1 LNQLR
6 TREAPNVP
14 APDTKSRILDSA
26 EFLFA
31 ERGIE
36 PTSLRAVTTRAG
48 INLAAVH
55 YHFGSK
61 DALIAA
67 VVERRVGPINQERL
81 KLLERLEVASKA
93 PPSVEPILQAF
104 FGPAVRALANSDRGS
119 LLAKMMSRIY
129 WESGGETR
137 QLILEQ
143 FRDVLQGFIPALSR
157 SLPELPIKE
166 VAGRFQ
172 FGIGV
177 MVHALSQRGGVSNS
191 PFPMDFDSDPERQ
204 LARMV
209 SFVAAGFRA
218 EVPDPPEARSSGGAS

>member
-1 LNQLR
+1 M
-6 TREAPNVP
+6 AP
-14 APDTKSRILDSA
+14 PDTKSRILDAA
-26 EFLFA
+26 EVLFA
-31 ERGIE
+31 DRGIE
-36 PTSLRAVTTRAG
+36 PTSLRAVTTKAG
-48 INLAAVH
+48 TNLAAVH

-67 VVERRVGPINQERL
+67 VVARRVSPINQERL
-81 KLLERLEVASKA
+81 KLLERLEVAAKA
-93 PPSVEPILQAF
+93 PPDLEEILEAF
-104 FGPAVRALANSDRGS
+104 FGPAVRALAESERGS

-157 SLPELPIKE
+157 ALPALPQKE
-166 VAGRFQ
+166 VIVRFQ

-177 MVHALSQRGGVSNS
+177 MIHTLSQRGGSENA
-191 PFPMDFDSDPERQ
+191 PFPMTFDNDPERQ
-204 LARMV
+204 LGRMV

-218 EVPDPPEARSSGGAS
+218 PVPEAHHE